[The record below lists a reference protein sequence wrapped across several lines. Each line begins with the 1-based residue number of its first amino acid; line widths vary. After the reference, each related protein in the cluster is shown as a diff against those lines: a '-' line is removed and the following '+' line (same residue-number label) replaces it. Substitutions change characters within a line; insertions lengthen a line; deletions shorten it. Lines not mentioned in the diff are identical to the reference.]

1 MRFPPAFLDEIR
13 GRLSISSVVGR
24 KVQWDRRKSHPAK
37 GDFWACC
44 PFHSEKTPSFHA
56 EDRKGRYYC
65 FGCQATG
72 DIFTFLVEKEAVSFA
87 EAVGRLAL
95 EAGLPLPQVTEADQ
109 ERDNARASLYEVM
122 ELAAAFFESELQ
134 SAGGAAARGYLADRG
149 LSGSVQHQF
158 RIGYAP
164 DDRVSLRTHLAG
176 KSVTLEQ
183 MTSAGLLVA
192 GDDIP
197 VAFDRFR
204 DRLMFPIRD
213 PRGRV
218 IAFGGRALSAET
230 AAKYLNSPDTP
241 LFQKGTVLYNYDQ
254 ARGAAHE
261 RGTIIVVEGY
271 MDVIAMTRAG
281 FANTVAPL
289 GTALTEEQLAML
301 WRTAPEPILCFD
313 GDSAGQR
320 AADRALDMAL
330 PLLMPG
336 KSLRFA
342 LLPVGQDPDD
352 LLRSDG
358 APAVQAVIDLARTM
372 SDALWG
378 RALALNDRSTPE
390 KKAQFE
396 HDLGAEIN
404 RIGEPKVRQH
414 YQAEMGARV
423 SQLWG
428 PAVGSRGQGA
438 RAFGRRRASAA
449 RPVVNRRSGNR
460 TTLLPH
466 DYALPPHASLKAAAS
481 DGRWGPARRE
491 RAILLAVINHP
502 RLLEDFTENLAEL
515 EFSRRELDRARR
527 EIIDT
532 AALEA
537 SLDAALLRDHL
548 TRKGFG
554 PLLKQIDAQFE
565 RLREWFVQPDAAAE
579 DVRTGFRHM
588 VELHRKVTLDRELKA
603 AEAQLAENPSEE
615 NLRKLNGILEQ
626 RASGRGEEAQI
637 DRFGEASGRPQEP
650 VA

>member
-1 MRFPPAFLDEIR
+1 MRYPPAFLDEIR
-13 GRLSISSVVGR
+13 GRVSISSVVGR

-87 EAVGRLAL
+87 EAVGRLAM

-109 ERDNARASLYEVM
+109 ERDNVRASLYEVM
-122 ELAAAFFESELQ
+122 EMAAAFFESELQ
-134 SAGGAAARGYLADRG
+134 AGGGAAARGYLADRG
-149 LSGSVQHQF
+149 VTGSIQHQF

-164 DDRVSLRTHLAG
+164 DGRFALKTHLAG
-176 KSVTLEQ
+176 KEVTLEQ

-204 DRLMFPIRD
+204 DRIMFPILD

-218 IAFGGRALSAET
+218 IAFGGRAMSAEV

-241 LFQKGTVLYNYDQ
+241 LFRKGTVLYNFDR

-261 RGTIIVVEGY
+261 KGTIIAVEGY
-271 MDVIAMTRAG
+271 MDVIAMTQAG

-289 GTALTEEQLAML
+289 GTALTEDQLALL
-301 WRTAPEPILCFD
+301 WRTAPEPVLCFD

-330 PLLMPG
+330 PLLLPG

-342 LLPVGQDPDD
+342 LLPAGQDPDD

-358 APAVQAVIDLARTM
+358 AQAVQAVIDAAQTM
-372 SDALWG
+372 SDVLWG

-396 HDLGAEIN
+396 RDLGAEID
-404 RIGEPKVRQH
+404 RIGDPKVRQH
-414 YQAEMGARV
+414 YQSEMGARV

-428 PAVGSRGQGA
+428 PAGEPRARGRG
-438 RAFGRRRASAA
+438 AFGRRRAFA
-449 RPVVNRRSGNR
+449 
-460 TTLLPH
+460 
-466 DYALPPHASLKAAAS
+466 
-481 DGRWGPARRE
+481 PARR
-491 RAILLAVINHP
+491 
-502 RLLEDFTENLAEL
+502 
-515 EFSRRELDRARR
+515 
-527 EIIDT
+527 
-532 AALEA
+532 
-537 SLDAALLRDHL
+537 
-548 TRKGFG
+548 
-554 PLLKQIDAQFE
+554 
-565 RLREWFVQPDAAAE
+565 
-579 DVRTGFRHM
+579 
-588 VELHRKVTLDRELKA
+588 
-603 AEAQLAENPSEE
+603 
-615 NLRKLNGILEQ
+615 
-626 RASGRGEEAQI
+626 
-637 DRFGEASGRPQEP
+637 
-650 VA
+650 